1 MANAQDA
8 NIALEGR
15 LTAYTTGRVWRAAMD
30 TLAAHPDRAIR
41 VDANRLEYADEA
53 GLALLYALRHS
64 PRAAGA
70 EVQFEGL
77 SAGLEALLARFDPGL
92 LCSAAP
98 AQRYR
103 GLTGLGHSA
112 DAWLGELGNSIVFIG
127 RCARSL
133 GRAALRPGSV
143 RWREVLAVATEAG
156 ANAVPIVCLIGF
168 LMGVIIAFQTS
179 LVAQQFGAVIFV
191 VNGVAVATLRE
202 LGPLMTAIVFA
213 GRSGAA
219 FAAQLGTQK
228 VNEELN
234 AITTFGLDPIDF
246 LVQPRLIASV
256 FMVPLLAMLANL
268 MGLIGGALV
277 MRNFDI
283 NLLQFYNQM
292 KGAVDSGDLLLGLV
306 KAAVFGGVVA
316 AVGCERGLGTGAGAA
331 AVGVSTTKA
340 VVASIVWIVVIDG
353 AFAVLLSR
361 LNI

>member
-1 MANAQDA
+1 MANTQDA
-8 NIALEGR
+8 SIALEGR
-15 LTAYTTGRVWRAAMD
+15 LTAYTTGRAWRAAMA
-30 TLAAHPDRAIR
+30 TLAAHPDSAVR
-41 VDANRLEYADEA
+41 VDANKLEFADET
-53 GLALLYALRHS
+53 GLALLYALRNS
-64 PRAAGA
+64 PRPAGA
-70 EVQFEGL
+70 EVHFEGL
-77 SAGLEALLARFDPGL
+77 SASLEALLARFDPNL
-92 LCSAAP
+92 LAATAP

-103 GLTGLGHSA
+103 GLMGLGRSA
-112 DAWLGELGNSIVFIG
+112 DTWLGEFGNSIVFIG
-127 RCARSL
+127 HCARSL
-133 GRAALRPGSV
+133 GRAARHPRSV

-256 FMVPLLAMLANL
+256 VMVPLLAVLADL

-292 KGAVDSGDLLLGLV
+292 KGAVDSGDLLLGLF
-306 KAAVFGGVVA
+306 KAAVFGMVVA
-316 AVGCERGLGTGAGAA
+316 AVGCERGLDTGAGAA

-340 VVASIVWIVVIDG
+340 VVASIVWIVALDG
-353 AFAVLLSR
+353 AFAVLVSR